1 MQKSTFDSVLLLGN
15 HGHLFYKNLK
25 DKIELPVNTLIF
37 KKKNAFSGDEPH
49 QFLFNNVSIDF
60 NGGYVLDEMSFAL
73 NIIISHNKNLQNVLV
88 IGDPSELFYQAFV
101 FAKTN
106 QNPNFIR
113 EEVPFTSKLS
123 SDAYVFLYPVG
134 MVAQNIRKEI
144 SKLVY
149 VLKKFKQNAFLIRS
163 KNAEDVVILQK
174 LLKHINGLD
183 DLFTF
188 DVKEVQAL
196 VSNHESFST

>member
-1 MQKSTFDSVLLLGN
+1 
-15 HGHLFYKNLK
+15 
-25 DKIELPVNTLIF
+25 
-37 KKKNAFSGDEPH
+37 
-49 QFLFNNVSIDF
+49 
-60 NGGYVLDEMSFAL
+60 MSFAL

-113 EEVPFTSKLS
+113 EEVQFKSKLS

-144 SKLVY
+144 SELVY

-188 DVKEVQAL
+188 DVKEVQPL